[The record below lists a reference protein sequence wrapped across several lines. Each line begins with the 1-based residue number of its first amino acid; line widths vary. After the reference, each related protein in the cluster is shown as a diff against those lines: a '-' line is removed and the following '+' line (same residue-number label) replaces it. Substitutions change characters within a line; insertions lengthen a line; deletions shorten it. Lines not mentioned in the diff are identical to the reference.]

1 MRDVWTEADVLGLA
15 SEEPDKFDR
24 KSGSLLLGDMNEFFD
39 ALAKAASAFS
49 NSGGGSLVL
58 GAEDNGS
65 FSGLDPLRGRT
76 STKDWIEQKLPGL
89 VSYPLTLF
97 RVHTVVPDT
106 PSVIPNGK
114 VLVVVEFGDSP
125 AAPHQSAR
133 DKKYYHRAGGRSEPA
148 QHFYLELLRQRF
160 TNPSLE
166 IESVSMTPTHVEV
179 LKGKLYLETKL
190 RLRVNNTGNVAA
202 YKWALVPRTTGN
214 EMVSEA
220 AMKASIFPFFCDF
233 PIQRSRSPGI
243 RLDDTIL
250 PGCSLIHEIDM
261 GFMLTD
267 AKASGRDIREEI
279 DRIVCS
285 TTLGLQLAT
294 EMSPGEIKQVPLGE
308 VCVVDGTTRFIIDAN
323 LAFEA

>member
-1 MRDVWTEADVLGLA
+1 MRDGWTEADVLGLA

-24 KSGSLLLGDMNEFFD
+24 KSGSLLAGDKNAFYD

-58 GAEDNGS
+58 GAEDDGS
-65 FSGLDPLRGRT
+65 FSGLDPLVGRT
-76 STKDWIEQKLPGL
+76 SMKDWIEQKLPDL
-89 VSYPLTLF
+89 LAYPLTLF

-106 PSVIPNGK
+106 PSIIPNGK
-114 VLVVVEFGDSP
+114 ILVVVEFGDSP

-160 TNPSLE
+160 TNPSLDF
-166 IESVSMTPTHVEV
+166 ESESMAPTHAGV
-179 LKGKLYLETKL
+179 LVGKLYLETKL
-190 RLRVNNTGNVAA
+190 RIRVKNTENVAA
-202 YKWALVPRTTGN
+202 YKWALVPRTTEN
-214 EMVSEA
+214 ELVSEA
-220 AMKASIFPFFCDF
+220 AMKASIFPFFSDF

-261 GFMLTD
+261 GFLLTD
-267 AKASGRDIREEI
+267 AKASGGEIREAI
-279 DRIVCS
+279 KRIVCS
-285 TTLGLQLAT
+285 STLGLQLAT
-294 EMSPGEIKQVPLGE
+294 EMSPGEIKNVPLSD
-308 VCVVDGTTRFIIDAN
+308 VCNVDGTMQFILDAN
-323 LAFEA
+323 LAT